1 MDGMPLTEKQIKT
14 FYDNPELHT
23 MLKNLKKERYLT
35 YEYPRKLEEGRRIPD
50 ETKKKG
56 YNIVAGK
63 LSFEF
68 SKILES

>member
-23 MLKNLKKERYLT
+23 MLKNLKKKGYLT

-50 ETKKKG
+50 ETKKKKD
-56 YNIVAGK
+56 I
-63 LSFEF
+63 
-68 SKILES
+68 ILLPVNCHLNFQKY